1 MSQDNPLARFSAFFW
16 GVVTFILFAG
26 IIGVMWAVTQLNKD
40 EKPSSLEENAA
51 VKRYEAR
58 SKVDATQE
66 TAFQYKEV
74 EAGKKVQV
82 PPHDVFE
89 YVGKQLATTK
99 AAAVEKNEQLV
110 PGSLTAKRMA
120 EAPPSVDYAAINAMG
135 PKSGDPIDPAVM
147 EKGKAQYMMCAA
159 CHGQNGEG
167 GPAGPPHAGA
177 EWVNGP
183 VSNLILI
190 QFRGLQ
196 GPITVKGQPFAGAPI
211 MAPMAFQTDEQIA
224 NVLTYVRNSFGNKGS
239 AVSVEQVKALRGEVG
254 KPMLKAEELIKP

>member
-16 GVVTFILFAG
+16 GVVTFFLFAG
-26 IIGVMWAVTQLNKD
+26 IIGVMWVVTQLNKD

-51 VKRYEAR
+51 IKRYETRA
-58 SKVDATQE
+58 KIDVAQE
-66 TAFQYKEV
+66 AAFQYKEV

-99 AAAVEKNEQLV
+99 AAAVEKNEQV
-110 PGSLTAKRMA
+110 VAGSKTALELANQKGPDVA
-120 EAPPSVDYAAINAMG
+120 SIDSMG
-135 PKSGDPIDPAVM
+135 PKAGDPIDPAVM

-177 EWVNGP
+177 EWINGP

-190 QFRGLQ
+190 QLRGLQ

-254 KPMLKAEELIKP
+254 KPMLKVEELIKP

>member
-1 MSQDNPLARFSAFFW
+1 MSQDNPLTRFSAFFW
-16 GVVTFILFAG
+16 GVVTFFLFAG

-51 VKRYEAR
+51 VSRYETR
-58 SKVDATQE
+58 TKIDAAQE
-66 TAFQYKEV
+66 AAFQYKEV

-99 AAAVEKNEQLV
+99 AAAVEKNEQV
-110 PGSLTAKRMA
+110 VAGSKKALELANQKGPDVA
-120 EAPPSVDYAAINAMG
+120 SIDSMG
-135 PKSGDPIDPAVM
+135 PKAGDPIDPAVM
-147 EKGKAQYMMCAA
+147 EKGKAQYMLCAA

-224 NVLTYVRNSFGNKGS
+224 NVLTYLRNSFGNKGS

-254 KPMLKAEELIKP
+254 KPMLKVEELIKP

>member
-1 MSQDNPLARFSAFFW
+1 MSHDNPLARFSAFFW
-16 GVVTFILFAG
+16 GVVTFFLFAG

-58 SKVDATQE
+58 TKVDAAQSA
-66 TAFQYKEV
+66 AFQYKEV

-110 PGSLTAKRMA
+110 PGSPTAKKLA
-120 EAPPSVDYAAINAMG
+120 EAPPAVDYAAINAMG
-135 PKSGDPIDPAVM
+135 PKAGDPIDPAVM

-177 EWVNGP
+177 EWVTGP

-190 QFRGLQ
+190 QLRGLQ
-196 GPITVKGQPFAGAPI
+196 GPISVKGQPFAGAPI

-239 AVSVEQVKALRGEVG
+239 AVSPEQVKALRGEVG

>member
-1 MSQDNPLARFSAFFW
+1 MSHDNPLARFSAFFW
-16 GVVTFILFAG
+16 GVVTFFLFAG
-26 IIGVMWAVTQLNKD
+26 IIGVMWGVTKLNKD

-51 VKRYEAR
+51 VKRYETR
-58 SKVDATQE
+58 TKIDAAQAA
-66 TAFQYKEV
+66 AFQYKEV

-99 AAAVEKNEQLV
+99 AAAVEKNEQV
-110 PGSLTAKRMA
+110 VAGSKTALDLANQKGPDVTSI
-120 EAPPSVDYAAINAMG
+120 ESMG
-135 PKSGDPIDPAVM
+135 PKAGDPIDPAVM
-147 EKGKAQYMMCAA
+147 EKGKAQYMLCAA

-167 GPAGPPHAGA
+167 GPAGPPHAGS

-183 VSNLILI
+183 VSNLILL

-196 GPITVKGQPFAGAPI
+196 GPITVKGQPFAGAPL

-224 NVLTYVRNSFGNKGS
+224 NVLTYLRNSFGNKGS

-254 KPMLKAEELIKP
+254 KPMLKVEELIKP

>member
-1 MSQDNPLARFSAFFW
+1 MSHDNPLARFSAFFW
-16 GVVTFILFAG
+16 GVVTFFLFAG
-26 IIGVMWAVTQLNKD
+26 IIGVMWGVTKLNKD

-51 VKRYEAR
+51 VKRYETR
-58 SKVDATQE
+58 TKIDAAQAA
-66 TAFQYKEV
+66 AFQYKEV

-99 AAAVEKNEQLV
+99 AAAVEKNEQV
-110 PGSLTAKRMA
+110 IAGSKTALDLANQKG
-120 EAPPSVDYAAINAMG
+120 PDVTSIDSMG
-135 PKSGDPIDPAVM
+135 PKTGDPIDPAVM
-147 EKGKAQYMMCAA
+147 EKGKAQYMLCAA

-167 GPAGPPHAGA
+167 GPAGPPHAGS

-183 VSNLILI
+183 VSNLILL

-196 GPITVKGQPFAGAPI
+196 GPITVKGQPFAGAPL

-224 NVLTYVRNSFGNKGS
+224 NVLTYLRNSFGNKGS

-254 KPMLKAEELIKP
+254 KPMLKVEELIKP